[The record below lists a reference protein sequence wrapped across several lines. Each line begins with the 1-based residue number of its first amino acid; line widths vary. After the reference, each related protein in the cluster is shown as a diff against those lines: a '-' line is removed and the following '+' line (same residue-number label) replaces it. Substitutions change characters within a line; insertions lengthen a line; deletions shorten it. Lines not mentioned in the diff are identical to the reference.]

1 MARIYKYAVLIAT
14 PNERRGERV
23 NIGVAVF
30 REDRLDV
37 RFMHASQKLRLLTT
51 DNWDA
56 RLEAARDRLSKLFD
70 EERDVAAAL
79 ERFAAFEPLLSSS
92 GLGSLSAQ
100 DDDDYERQLG
110 QILSTLV
117 SVPPRKVTERGTTR
131 INTEI
136 ARLLKTAKVLAAE
149 GEGVENK
156 KVVRDYEIDASEG
169 LRADFALKN
178 GVIHVIS
185 TLDLRPKSADLGMA
199 ALKSIVLDKA
209 LKKFGVGKVKR
220 FGAYAVASDMRESF
234 RPHLKMFGEYAHDGL
249 WDWTQQA
256 DRNKLRKNIFDALE
270 HDDPLI

>member
-178 GVIHVIS
+178 GVIFAAGLDVTDPEPPRMDNPLLTLGNCVIAPHIAS
-185 TLDLRPKSADLGMA
+185 GTVATRTAMANIAADNLLAGLEGRRLPHWVNSEA
-199 ALKSIVLDKA
+199 ASHH
-209 LKKFGVGKVKR
+209 R
-220 FGAYAVASDMRESF
+220 
-234 RPHLKMFGEYAHDGL
+234 
-249 WDWTQQA
+249 
-256 DRNKLRKNIFDALE
+256 
-270 HDDPLI
+270 